1 MEEGVEIVD
10 NGEGLAGTVE
20 VSIDSSLE
28 APENTITVPDKF
40 QNEDGSVNTDA
51 LVKSYL
57 ELEKSG
63 VPTAEPEVEPQVET
77 PEANESDF
85 SIDTYYS
92 KFDKGEDITAEDIT
106 AISTGL
112 NVPDNLVQSYVEL
125 HTKQRSELT
134 SKAQETADNTIYET
148 TGGKEA
154 YDRMI
159 SWATDNLGE
168 EQHKALDIQL
178 DNPVFAKQG
187 AMLLKSLYES
197 ANGKEPE
204 VTLQPNADAPVKGP
218 IGDDEFL
225 DQSEVRLAQRDPRY
239 LAGEA
244 RYHKEFDE
252 KLARFLARQG

>member
-20 VSIDSSLE
+20 VSIDSSME

-63 VPTAEPEVEPQVET
+63 VPTAEPEVEPKVET

-134 SKAQETADNTIYET
+134 TKAQETADNTIYET
-148 TGGKEA
+148 TGGGGGLGLLLH
-154 YDRMI
+154 I
-159 SWATDNLGE
+159 SIPVRFVVVPQELPSLFAVCQVLPS
-168 EQHKALDIQL
+168 LCYVLQL
-178 DNPVFAKQG
+178 EHVE
-187 AMLLKSLYES
+187 L
-197 ANGKEPE
+197 
-204 VTLQPNADAPVKGP
+204 
-218 IGDDEFL
+218 
-225 DQSEVRLAQRDPRY
+225 
-239 LAGEA
+239 
-244 RYHKEFDE
+244 
-252 KLARFLARQG
+252 